1 MPNYPSHFGNVGSAM
16 RCNLRRFGW
25 ASLLVS
31 SALVGCTKSAVQ
43 QKPVSDPLL
52 VTKPPVEGR
61 SHTTQASALRRSEPT
76 TPPKEPV
83 EKN

>member
-1 MPNYPSHFGNVGSAM
+1 M

-31 SALVGCTKSAVQ
+31 STLMGCTKSAVQ

-52 VTKPPVEGR
+52 VTKSPVEGR

-76 TPPKEPV
+76 PPPKAPD